1 MMIQS
6 GIMQGSVATRGFCQ
20 SLVRTLFAAC
30 KTTTKHGHQEDK
42 HRCVL
47 SLRCLK
53 IAGVVLVTMCYL
65 DFVHWLCVSGV
76 ADTTH
81 QEMQFDLAVE
91 PCSASAQ

>member
-1 MMIQS
+1 
-6 GIMQGSVATRGFCQ
+6 
-20 SLVRTLFAAC
+20 
-30 KTTTKHGHQEDK
+30 
-42 HRCVL
+42 
-47 SLRCLK
+47 
-53 IAGVVLVTMCYL
+53 VTMCYL